1 MLNCLKFITYR
12 KCQCFRKLF
21 LYVFS
26 CSGSIEWGDFVAFV
40 WLLVV
45 GCLCMDSLKIETF
58 MRFRKF
64 QDQNVFQNILS
75 NIDFLIPAPLTLD
88 YSSKRHYVEKHRFN

>member
-1 MLNCLKFITYR
+1 MGRL
-12 KCQCFRKLF
+12 
-21 LYVFS
+21 
-26 CSGSIEWGDFVAFV
+26 VAFV

-45 GCLCMDSLKIETF
+45 GCLCVDSLKIENF

-75 NIDFLIPAPLTLD
+75 NIDFFIPAPLTLE
-88 YSSKRHYVEKHRFN
+88 YSSKRHYTDLTE